1 MRSFN
6 AVITGVGG
14 YVPDKIITNEDI
26 CKLVDT
32 SDEWIMSRTGIKER
46 RKLDIPGAG
55 SSYMGTKAV
64 QELLEKTGTNPL
76 DIEVVICS
84 TNTPDFILPATATLI
99 VENCGL
105 KNAYGWD
112 LGAACSG
119 FIFALTQGA
128 ALIEAGRYKKVIVVA
143 SEAMTT
149 VTNYNDRTTCALF
162 GDGSAAV
169 LLEPTTEP
177 YGVIDSVHYTDGSG
191 LSNLLI
197 KAGGSAKPAS
207 HESVDNEEHFI
218 FQEGQAVFKAAVT
231 RLVEA
236 SEEIKRRNDLKPED
250 VTWVVPHQANMRIID
265 AIVRYMKVPLENVMV
280 NIHNYG
286 NTSSATIPICLWEW
300 ESKLRKGDVLILSA
314 FGAGFSWGSIYL
326 KWGYDSK

>member
-32 SDEWIMSRTGIKER
+32 SDEWITSRTGIKER

-236 SEEIKRRNDLKPED
+236 SEEIKTQRSEARRCNLGGSSSGQ
-250 VTWVVPHQANMRIID
+250 HAHYRCHC
-265 AIVRYMKVPLENVMV
+265 PLHEGSFGKC
-280 NIHNYG
+280 HG
-286 NTSSATIPICLWEW
+286 QHSQ
-300 ESKLRKGDVLILSA
+300 LRKYVIRNHTYLSLGMGKQTPQRGCA
-314 FGAGFSWGSIYL
+314 YPLCFWCRFLLG
-326 KWGYDSK
+326 

>member
-1 MRSFN
+1 MRNFN

-14 YVPDKIITNEDI
+14 YVPEKVITNEDI

-32 SDEWIMSRTGIKER
+32 SDEWITTRTGIKER
-46 RKLDIPGAG
+46 RKLDIPGVG
-55 SSYMGTKAV
+55 TSYMGTKAV

-84 TNTPDFILPATATLI
+84 TNTPDYVLPAAATMI

-105 KNAYGWD
+105 KHAYGWD

-143 SEAMTT
+143 AEAMTT

-162 GDGSAAV
+162 GDGAAAV
-169 LLEPTTEP
+169 LLEPTTEA

-191 LSNLLI
+191 LPNLHM
-197 KAGGSAKPAS
+197 KAGGSARPAS
-207 HESVDNEEHFI
+207 HETVDNEEHYI
-218 FQEGQAVFKAAVT
+218 YQEGQAVFKAAVT

-236 SEEIKRRNDLKPED
+236 SKEIKRRNNITPEE

-265 AIVRYMKVPLENVMV
+265 AIVRYMKVPIEKVMV
-280 NIHNYG
+280 NIHKYG

-326 KWGYDSK
+326 KWGYDPK

>member
-1 MRSFN
+1 MRNIN

-14 YVPDKIITNEDI
+14 FVPEKVITNEDI
-26 CKLVDT
+26 TKLVDT
-32 SDEWIMSRTGIKER
+32 SDEWITTRTGIKER
-46 RKLDIPGAG
+46 RKLDVPGAG

-64 QELLEKTGTNPL
+64 QEILQKTGVDPL
-76 DIEVVICS
+76 EIDLVICS
-84 TNTPDFILPATATLI
+84 TNTPDYILPAVATMI
-99 VENCGL
+99 VENCGF

-119 FIFALTQGA
+119 FIFALTQA
-128 ALIEAGRYKKVIVVA
+128 SALIEAGRYKKVIVVA
-143 SEAMTT
+143 AEAMTT

-162 GDGSAAV
+162 GDGAAAV

-177 YGVIDSVHYTDGSG
+177 YGVIDSVHHTDGSG

-218 FQEGQAVFKAAVT
+218 YQEGQAVFKAAVS

-236 SEEIKRRNDLKPED
+236 SQEVQRRNNLNPED

-265 AIVRYMKVPLENVMV
+265 AIVRYMKVPMENVMV
-280 NIHNYG
+280 NIHKYG

-314 FGAGFSWGSIYL
+314 FGAGFSWGSVYL
-326 KWGYDSK
+326 KWGYDPK

>member
-1 MRSFN
+1 MRNFN

-14 YVPDKIITNEDI
+14 YVPEKIITNADI

-32 SDEWIMSRTGIKER
+32 SDEWITSRTGIKER
-46 RKLDIPGAG
+46 RKLDISGVG
-55 SSYMGTKAV
+55 TSYMGTKAV

-76 DIEVVICS
+76 DIEMVICS
-84 TNTPDFILPATATLI
+84 TNTPDYILPAVATMI

-143 SEAMTT
+143 AEAMTT

-162 GDGSAAV
+162 GDGAAAV
-169 LLEPTTEP
+169 LLEPTTES
-177 YGVIDSVHYTDGSG
+177 YGVIDSAHYTDGSG
-191 LSNLLI
+191 LPNLHI

-218 FQEGQAVFKAAVT
+218 YQEGQAVFKAAVT

-236 SEEIKRRNDLKPED
+236 SEEIKKRNNLAPED

-265 AIVRYMKVPLENVMV
+265 AIVRYMKVPLEKVMV
-280 NIHNYG
+280 NIQKYG

-314 FGAGFSWGSIYL
+314 FGAGFSWGSVYL
-326 KWGYDSK
+326 KWGYDPK